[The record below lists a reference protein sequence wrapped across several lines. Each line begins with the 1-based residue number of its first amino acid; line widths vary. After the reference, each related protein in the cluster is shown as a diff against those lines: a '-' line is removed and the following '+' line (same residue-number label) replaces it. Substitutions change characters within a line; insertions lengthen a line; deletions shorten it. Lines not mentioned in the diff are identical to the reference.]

1 MVMNKQFVVMSGAL
15 LLLMLNVSLAAGME
29 PEKVSSLRTD
39 TFAVACYDVG
49 RAALARQEG
58 IIAVRNGW
66 QDGREVNRVI
76 YDPERVGRNVIE
88 DRLRQS
94 GTYIETLPTSK

>member
-1 MVMNKQFVVMSGAL
+1 MNKQFVVMSGAL

-29 PEKVSSLRTD
+29 PEKVLSLRTD

-58 IIAVRNGW
+58 IIAVSNGW
-66 QDGREVNRVI
+66 QDGQEVNRVI

-88 DRLRQS
+88 DRLWQS
-94 GTYIETLPTSK
+94 GTCIETLPTSK

>member
-1 MVMNKQFVVMSGAL
+1 MNKQFVVMSGAL

-29 PEKVSSLRTD
+29 PEKVLSLRTD

-58 IIAVRNGW
+58 IIAVSNGW
-66 QDGREVNRVI
+66 QDGQEVNRVF

>member
-1 MVMNKQFVVMSGAL
+1 MNKQFVVMSGAL

-39 TFAVACYDVG
+39 TFAVACYDVD

-58 IIAVRNGW
+58 IIAVSNGW
-66 QDGREVNRVI
+66 QDGQEVNRVI

-94 GTYIETLPTSK
+94 GTCIETLPTSK